1 MDETSMMWFRLRER
15 RASLL
20 NRWELQG
27 NRPRQQTFAAAMTQ
41 FEEQMSAAKI
51 VSPATRP
58 LNLFYGLTQ
67 AGMAIVAAHA
77 PGQWSFSRH
86 GLKLLDTSRDLADI
100 QVQPDGDGAFQRVA
114 AAVGSTQIA
123 EPVCIG
129 SLWSSL
135 PDLIDFTALSGTAKP
150 EALRVTSD
158 LRSPGFISS
167 GSRPI
172 GTFYH
177 EPAAVRI
184 RVKVAETDSS
194 DPESWIRE
202 FMKNYPALR
211 DWKIDAAEWPID
223 DGHLGDEIPIRM
235 WLPGSVSDQSIPA
248 SEMSAIIDDAAPEYR
263 YHAERYVR
271 PSIGDSDKPTLS
283 PLMTWWLLLY
293 SFSMLARYQPRKW
306 TRLLDLD
313 KPGCAASLQL
323 CLEVAL
329 SVIPHLILEA
339 LDRERF
345 LLSNPDAP
353 LARLGALM

>member
-123 EPVCIG
+123 EPRMHRK
-129 SLWSSL
+129 SLEFPTRSNR
-135 PDLIDFTALSGTAKP
+135 FYR
-150 EALRVTSD
+150 ALRYGKTRG
-158 LRSPGFISS
+158 LARNFG
-167 GSRPI
+167 
-172 GTFYH
+172 
-177 EPAAVRI
+177 
-184 RVKVAETDSS
+184 
-194 DPESWIRE
+194 
-202 FMKNYPALR
+202 
-211 DWKIDAAEWPID
+211 
-223 DGHLGDEIPIRM
+223 
-235 WLPGSVSDQSIPA
+235 
-248 SEMSAIIDDAAPEYR
+248 
-263 YHAERYVR
+263 
-271 PSIGDSDKPTLS
+271 S
-283 PLMTWWLLLY
+283 PL
-293 SFSMLARYQPRKW
+293 PRF
-306 TRLLDLD
+306 
-313 KPGCAASLQL
+313 
-323 CLEVAL
+323 
-329 SVIPHLILEA
+329 HL
-339 LDRERF
+339 F
-345 LLSNPDAP
+345 
-353 LARLGALM
+353 G